1 MTYQADRLAN
11 FGTSIFT
18 EIAALADQHQALRLS
33 SGYPNTS
40 GPNSLIE
47 ATTVA
52 MQKGHNQY
60 VWSHG
65 AGPLRDAIARHEQR
79 FYQREVNPDTEITVT
94 AGATEA
100 LFLSAMAF
108 VNPGDEVIVLE
119 PYFEYYVPNAEMAGG
134 VPRYVPLRAPDWT
147 FDPDELAAAFNNKT
161 KLIML
166 NTPHNPTG
174 RVFTKA
180 QLQIIADLCQK
191 WDVIAVVD
199 EVYEHLVYGDAQHVR
214 LRDLPEMAD
223 RTITISSMSKT
234 FSMTGWRIG
243 WILASEALSNA
254 VRLVHQFTVDC
265 ASAPLQ
271 FGCAAALDLPDAYYA
286 DLANTYAQKRD
297 LLLPTIQQIGL
308 KPYIPDAGFFIMA
321 DFSDLGFSDDVAFCK
336 HLIETVGVA
345 TIPPSAFFS
354 SGNKSLAK
362 QWIRF
367 AFCKD
372 DAVLTAAC
380 ERLMQLS

>member
-1 MTYQADRLAN
+1 MQ
-11 FGTSIFT
+11 
-18 EIAALADQHQALRLS
+18 Q
-33 SGYPNTS
+33 GY
-40 GPNSLIE
+40 
-47 ATTVA
+47 
-52 MQKGHNQY
+52 NQY

-65 AGPLRDAIARHEQR
+65 AGPLRDAIARHEKR
-79 FYQREVNPDTEITVT
+79 FYGQTVDPETEITVT

-134 VPRYVPLRAPDWT
+134 IPRYVPLRAPDWS

-174 RVFTKA
+174 RVFTA
-180 QLQIIADLCQK
+180 EQLTVIAGLCQK

-199 EVYEHLVYGDAQHVR
+199 EVYEHLVYGDAQHLR
-214 LRDLPEMAD
+214 LRDVPGMRD

-243 WILASEALSNA
+243 WIVASESLSAA
-254 VRLVHQFTVDC
+254 VRLVHQYTVDC
-265 ASAPLQ
+265 ASSPLQ
-271 FGCAAALDLPDAYYA
+271 YGCAAALDLPDVYYSE
-286 DLANTYAQKRD
+286 LANTYQQKRD
-297 LLLPTIQQIGL
+297 ILLPAINKIGL
-308 KPYIPDAGFFIMA
+308 KPYVPDAGFFIMA
-321 DFSDLGFSDDVAFCK
+321 DFSALGFADDVTFCK
-336 HLIETVGVA
+336 HLIETIGVA

-354 SGNKSLAK
+354 NRNKSIGQ

-372 DAVLTAAC
+372 DAVLTEAT
-380 ERLMQLS
+380 ERLLQLA